1 MYENKV
7 DLGLI
12 EGIIHSSYMV
22 TQTFYDDELVMICS
36 NVHRFAN
43 RTEINIGELQEEL
56 FLLREVGSAGRE
68 LFDSVLAARG
78 IEITPT
84 WESISTQA
92 IIKAVQADL
101 GISVLPFL
109 LVKDSLN
116 RQEICKFQRK
126 MFLSNVISV
135 SSIIKTSF

>member
-12 EGIIHSSYMV
+12 EGIIYSSYMV

-43 RTEINIGELQEEL
+43 RTEINIGELQEEP